1 MPLNPHEEALLG
13 NPSAADIDYNHQ
25 RLDQAPAERIK
36 IGKWTLVALI
46 LNRTIG
52 SGIFLTPHKILAG
65 TGCVGGALF
74 LWVIGAAISL
84 CGLYVWL
91 ECGLSMPQRIVRGE
105 TEPRGVPRSGGEKNF
120 VSWPSILYLC
130 GVTDSSRSA
139 GIYVSKHQRSPT
151 THQNYMCFQH
161 HVCSTVQSERV
172 SKRQVPPTH
181 VLRLT
186 SFKAMQFR
194 SAYRS

>member
-13 NPSAADIDYNHQ
+13 NPSDSDIDYNHQ
-25 RLDQAPAERIK
+25 RLEHAPAERVK

-52 SGIFLTPHKILAG
+52 SGIFLTPHKVLAG

-74 LWVIGAAISL
+74 LWVIGALVSTCA
-84 CGLYVWL
+84 LYVWL

-120 VSWPSILYLC
+120 VC
-130 GVTDSSRSA
+130 
-139 GIYVSKHQRSPT
+139 
-151 THQNYMCFQH
+151 
-161 HVCSTVQSERV
+161 
-172 SKRQVPPTH
+172 
-181 VLRLT
+181 
-186 SFKAMQFR
+186 
-194 SAYRS
+194 